1 MRSPFAVVL
10 AFILFFCS
18 GAAALVYEVSW
29 ARQFGDAF
37 GHTVQSSALVLFSYL
52 GGLALGYG
60 LAGRRASR
68 RPLAAYGALELGA
81 AAWACAVPTL
91 LGCLA
96 ASPLGSPDPGP
107 WALRAGLRAACSFAL
122 LLPATAALGATWP
135 RMAAYLTPR
144 WLGWG
149 YAFNTAGALAG
160 TLLATVYLLPVA
172 GVRTSSFLA
181 AGAAAGCGLAALALS
196 HMTREAP
203 PAADEPAPETL
214 PNGAAG
220 WLALAALSGFALL
233 ALQVLYLR
241 LFSLVFHNSTY
252 TFGVVLAVF
261 LLALAAGTALVAA
274 IGSRAAPAK
283 LAALASG
290 AGAVAVVLSIGLF
303 IRLTGFKY
311 VQTGGGSL
319 MDYLWSASRLVVVV
333 VLPPVTLLGML
344 LPLVWRAC
352 PGQVG
357 GLTAANA
364 LASAAGALAASFV
377 LLPGVGLWGAFAM
390 LAGAYA
396 LASGS
401 LLLSRGRRW
410 VLLVLLTALGAVL
423 GWTWATIQHTS
434 ALRPGDTLLRRW
446 ESAYGWIDVVRQAD
460 ESLAIRQ
467 NLHYSFG
474 SSKRS
479 VARNYRQGHLPLL
492 LHGEPAEVVFLGLGT
507 GQTAAAA
514 LSHDAPRGIVVAEL
528 IPEVVEAARLM
539 HATNLGLV
547 DHPRVTVAVEDGR
560 RFLHGQ
566 TKRFDVIVSDLFV
579 PWESQT
585 GYLYTVEH
593 YRAARRA
600 LKPGGLFCQ
609 WLALYQLG
617 PDDFETI
624 ADSFA
629 SVFPHVTLWW
639 AEPRLNVAVLGL
651 VGSDR
656 APDLAQACAAR
667 ADLAARAQSVRGDP
681 HLGSDGTMRAL
692 FIGRW
697 TPRRPDRLNT
707 DEHPRVEFAA
717 PVSHAEDRQL
727 YDELLRAYIDEV
739 LSKLPKPEDA
749 GEE

>member
-1 MRSPFAVVL
+1 MRSPAPVVCAL
-10 AFILFFCS
+10 ILFFCS

-37 GHTVQSSALVLFSYL
+37 GHTVHSSALVLFSYL
-52 GGLALGYG
+52 GGLALGYW

-68 RPLAAYGALELGA
+68 RPLAAYGALELLA
-81 AAWACAVPTL
+81 AAWVCLVPTL
-91 LGCLA
+91 LGWLA

-107 WALRAGLRAACSFAL
+107 WGLRASLRAACSFAL

-135 RMAAYLTPR
+135 GMAAYLTPR
-144 WLGWG
+144 WLSWG
-149 YAFNTAGALAG
+149 YALNTAGALTG
-160 TLLATVYLLPVA
+160 TLLATVYLLPVV

-181 AGAAAGCGLAALALS
+181 AGVSAVCGLAALALS
-196 HMTREAP
+196 RVTREAAP
-203 PAADEPAPETL
+203 VAEEPAFDATSVR
-214 PNGAAG
+214 ATG
-220 WLALAALSGFALL
+220 WLSLAALSGFALL

-283 LAALASG
+283 LAAWAAG
-290 AGAVAVVLSIGLF
+290 GGAVAVVLSIGLF
-303 IRLTGFKY
+303 IRLTGFSY

-352 PGQVG
+352 PGQLG

-364 LASAAGALAASFV
+364 LASAAGALAASFL
-377 LLPGVGLWGAFAM
+377 LLPSVGLWGAFAV

-396 LASGS
+396 LASGI
-401 LLLSRGRRW
+401 LLLRSGRRW
-410 VLLVLLTALGAVL
+410 ILLLLLTALGAAL
-423 GWTWATIQHTS
+423 GWDWATIQHTS

-446 ESAYGWIDVVRQAD
+446 ESAYGWIDVVRQPD
-460 ESLAIRQ
+460 ESLSIRQ

-492 LHGEPAEVVFLGLGT
+492 LHGAPADVVFLGLGT

-547 DHPRVTVAVEDGR
+547 DHPRVTLAVEDGR

-566 TKRFDVIVSDLFV
+566 TSRFDVIVSDLFV

-656 APDLAQACAAR
+656 APDLAQACSAR
-667 ADLAARAQSVRGDP
+667 AELAARAKSVRDDP
-681 HLGSDGTMRAL
+681 HLGSDRTLRAL

-727 YDELLRAYIDEV
+727 YDEQLRAYIGEV
-739 LSKLPKPEDA
+739 LSKLPRHA